1 MKKFKCIHSFNSTI
15 ADFQKDLT
23 FLCQK
28 LVPTILYVSVSSAE
42 PATMTN
48 SLAALLQT
56 LQAVDNYTNTFDL
69 MKDFDP
75 DIYQK
80 LHEIMY
86 I

>member
-1 MKKFKCIHSFNSTI
+1 MQLRAGGAYLILVWTYEKIQMHTFFNSRI

-28 LVPTILYVSVSSAE
+28 LVPTILYVSVSSAG

-56 LQAVDNYTNTFDL
+56 
-69 MKDFDP
+69 P
-75 DIYQK
+75 
-80 LHEIMY
+80 
-86 I
+86 